1 MNLNKCQFI
10 GRVGK
15 DPEMKEIS
23 SDFRVANFSIATT
36 EKWTDKASG
45 EKRELTEWVNCQAAN
60 KQAELVEKYVKK
72 GDEIYVEGKFRT
84 RSWELNGTKHY
95 ASYIQVDAISLGAKP
110 KQNDQQSNPSGLP
123 PSEMAFSGNQ
133 SPEEDDLPF

>member
-15 DPEMKEIS
+15 DPESKVIGN
-23 SDFRVANFSIATT
+23 DFKVANFSLAIT
-36 EKWTDKASG
+36 EKWTDKNTG
-45 EKRELTEWVNCQAAN
+45 EKKELTEWVNCQTAN

-72 GDEIYVEGKFRT
+72 GDELYVEGKFRT
-84 RSWELNGTKHY
+84 RSWESNGTKHY
-95 ASYIQVDAISLGAKP
+95 ASYVQVDVIQLGSKP
-110 KQNDQQSNPSGLP
+110 KQTEQQSNPSGLP

-133 SPEEDDLPF
+133 PEEDDLPF